1 MQKLWEYLKPYKKE
15 CLIGPF
21 FKLLEAILELIVPTL
36 MVLIINIGI
45 KNRDTAYIFKIGGI
59 MLFMV
64 VLGFLCSMVC
74 QYNAAKASQGFGT
87 TLRNAMFRHIS
98 SLSHGELDKLGTS
111 TLINRII
118 NDVNQLQLA
127 VAMAIRLGV
136 RAPFIVLGAIAMA
149 MILDFK
155 LALILLAA
163 SPVFG
168 IILYFIINRSSPL
181 YRTYQQRLD
190 KMGLVLKENLSG
202 VRVIRAFAR
211 RDREEKRFQEANEDL
226 YSNAVKVGRIAS
238 LLNPATSLVMNVAIL
253 LVLWFGA
260 GHIQNDRL
268 TQGEM
273 IAFVNYI
280 TQIILTLVVISNQ
293 IILYTKAAASI
304 TRVNEVLNV
313 KPSVVEKSSGTG
325 VPDLRVPAVVFS
337 NVSFAYSKTGDR
349 ALSNIN
355 ITIPRGRTVGLIG
368 STGSGKSTFINLI
381 PRFYDVTEGH
391 IEVDGMNVKDYS
403 LEALRRKIGLV
414 PQKALL
420 FSGTVAENIRW
431 GRENASEEAIR
442 NAAKVAQAAEF
453 IEKLPQGYDSTVSRG
468 GVNFSGGQKQ
478 RLSIAR
484 AIAAQP
490 EILILDD
497 SASALDQATDAALR
511 KAIAEHFTD
520 TTVLIVS
527 QRISSV
533 RHADSILVFDDGR
546 IVGQGTHDSLL
557 KECETYREIYHSQTK
572 EEEERA

>member
-36 MVLIINIGI
+36 MVLIINNGI

-355 ITIPRGRTVGLIG
+355 ITIPRGRTVGIIG